1 MSRAIKRII
10 ADYSAGEEA
19 EAKKQHREAVLLPD
33 FSAHHLRHYTR
44 AAPILGRFSGKEPY
58 KAVWCKNRIGGL
70 V

>member
-44 AAPILGRFSGKEPY
+44 AAPILGRFPEKEPY

>member
-19 EAKKQHREAVLLPD
+19 EAKKQHREAV
-33 FSAHHLRHYTR
+33 
-44 AAPILGRFSGKEPY
+44 
-58 KAVWCKNRIGGL
+58 WCKTRIGGL